1 MIIVVP
7 PDCLIVVIFD
17 FLIIEQSMDHLG
29 RHLARAMC
37 SALESCF
44 LKSSSERNPPILCS

>member
-7 PDCLIVVIFD
+7 SDRSIVVIFD

-29 RHLARAMC
+29 RHPARAMC

-44 LKSSSERNPPILCS
+44 FKSSPERGPPIPCS

>member
-7 PDCLIVVIFD
+7 SDYSTVVIFD
-17 FLIIEQSMDHLG
+17 FLITEQSMDHLG
-29 RHLARAMC
+29 RHPARAMC

-44 LKSSSERNPPILCS
+44 LKSSLERDPLIPCS